1 MTHDQASLLRQVR
14 VALQK
19 ENYPKAIYWLEE
31 AVKLARQEGDSS
43 AEGRHVGNLAL
54 IYYRLGQH
62 DLALE
67 GFQRA
72 LNAARADDDRSTEE
86 GLLGNI
92 GNILREM
99 GRHIEALD
107 YLNQALLISQEIGDV
122 RGRGIWLS
130 NLGLVYDDMGRY
142 VDAIPLHY
150 SAVEVARQINDQRG
164 LSARLGHLGNSY
176 VALGD
181 FLAAVEYFRA
191 ASDVH
196 RQLGDQA
203 ALAQRLGIIGNLYS
217 KLARSVQ
224 NLNERAE
231 YFHQARAHYEQTLEL
246 AQSLGD
252 AHSEVELLRVL
263 GAMCAEEGDYDA
275 AAAYL
280 ENAQTH
286 YQQAGAVE
294 QQQVVTSLLTAV
306 QRLRKIRR

>member
-1 MTHDQASLLRQVR
+1 
-14 VALQK
+14 
-19 ENYPKAIYWLEE
+19 
-31 AVKLARQEGDSS
+31 
-43 AEGRHVGNLAL
+43 L

-72 LNAARADDDRSTEE
+72 LNAARTDDDRSTEE

-92 GNILREM
+92 GNILREL
-99 GRHIEALD
+99 GRHIEAVD

-142 VDAIPLHY
+142 ADAIPLHY

-164 LSARLGHLGNSY
+164 LSARLGHLGNS
-176 VALGD
+176 
-181 FLAAVEYFRA
+181 
-191 ASDVH
+191 
-196 RQLGDQA
+196 
-203 ALAQRLGIIGNLYS
+203 S
-217 KLARSVQ
+217 KLARSAQ

-231 YFHQARAHYEQTLEL
+231 YFYQARAHYEQTLEL

-280 ENAQTH
+280 ERAQAH
-286 YQQAGAVE
+286 YQQVGAVE
-294 QQQVVTSLLTAV
+294 QEQVVTSLLTAV